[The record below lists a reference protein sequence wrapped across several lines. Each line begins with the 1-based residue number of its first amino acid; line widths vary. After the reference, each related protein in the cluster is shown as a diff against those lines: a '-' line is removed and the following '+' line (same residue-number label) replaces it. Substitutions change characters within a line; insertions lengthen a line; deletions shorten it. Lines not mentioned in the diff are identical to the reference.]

1 MDVIRRHV
9 VVHGQV
15 QGIGFRFS
23 ARVEAQRLGVYG
35 WVRNRSDG
43 AVEAEIEGEPAAVD
57 AMLGWFDEGPPG
69 ASVTT
74 MSASDLVPTGEHGF
88 KVTY

>member
-1 MDVIRRHV
+1 M
-9 VVHGQV
+9 

-23 ARVEAQRLGVYG
+23 ARVEAQRLGITG

-43 AVEAEIEGEPAAVD
+43 AVEAEIEGEPSAID

-69 ASVTT
+69 ASVST
-74 MSASDLVPTGEHGF
+74 MSASEIAPTGEPGF
-88 KVTY
+88 TVTY